1 MKIGFF
7 DSGLGGLVILKAV
20 AKMLPL
26 YDYEFYGDTANLPYG
41 DKSEIEIRELTRLGI
56 LHLFKRD
63 CLLVVVACNTA
74 SSETLR
80 YLQETILVGE
90 YADHRILG
98 VIIPTVEV
106 VMERGDKRVTLL
118 ATKRTVES
126 EKYKREFAKYDQAPE
141 LITTAETR
149 LVQLLEAGEVEKA
162 NAIIKTHIVEA
173 IKNNCDSLILG
184 CTHFSLLKEYA
195 RSISGGELNVIAQDE
210 LIPLKLK
217 QYLSLHKEIEVHLSH
232 LGRRTIY
239 LTNPNQRYD
248 KIISSILEGKFM
260 RDS

>member
-1 MKIGFF
+1 M
-7 DSGLGGLVILKAV
+7 KAV
-20 AKMLPL
+20 TKMSPL

-41 DKSEIEIRELTRLGI
+41 DKSEVEIRELTRLGI

-63 CLLVVVACNTA
+63 CLLVIVACNTA

-106 VMERGDKRVTLL
+106 VMEREDKRVTLL

-162 NAIIKTHIVEA
+162 NAIIKTHIDEA

-184 CTHFSLLKEYA
+184 CTHYSLLKDYA
-195 RSISGGELNVIAQDE
+195 RSISGEELNIIAQDD

-217 QYLSLHKEIEVHLSH
+217 QYLSSHKEIEVR
-232 LGRRTIY
+232 LGQLGQRSIF
-239 LTNPNQRYD
+239 LTNPDPRYD
-248 KIISSILEGKFM
+248 AILATILGGKFIEQV
-260 RDS
+260 